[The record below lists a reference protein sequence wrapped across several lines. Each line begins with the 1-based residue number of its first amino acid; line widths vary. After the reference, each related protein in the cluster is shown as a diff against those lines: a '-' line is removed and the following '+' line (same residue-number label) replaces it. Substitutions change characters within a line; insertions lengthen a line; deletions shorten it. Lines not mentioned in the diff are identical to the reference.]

1 LLRLKP
7 NWRPNNILSD
17 DAKIH
22 VEMSHHQDSSE
33 YLNDKMYDM
42 NAIGNLPFVNF
53 ALGFRHD
60 RQQLTVMNTETMSI
74 FFYYKLPCVVHVF
87 NPDMIEAEP
96 RFINEID
103 KILEQTVDDKKYKQL
118 CDLFNEYG
126 HGYATKVVLG
136 GYQIRVQREQ
146 SDETYDEDEREE
158 RVNGNFE
165 LACNEVGL
173 GLGLDWS
180 RIRTSIG
187 QQLMNSLTRD
197 SSVIG
202 GNSLESDINEWCKTL
217 SDPTTWRI
225 IEYQCIEPVY
235 KLLDSERQRKIQII
249 LDEYEQLEQ
258 QRTSRCR
265 KVPDKLIFYPEEGLY
280 KFEVQLENYYNSD
293 DHLSSQSN
301 DLFSF
306 FYSPSVDRWYW
317 ACNKLDS
324 TSWNSLK
331 CTDIDKRYLT
341 PVRDIMYTL
350 WQTNPKPTDDIVTI
364 CSQFEHRYIPNAT
377 LGVLITR
384 ITNLMNY

>member
-1 LLRLKP
+1 LRLRP
-7 NWRPNNILSD
+7 NWRPNSILFD

-22 VEMSHHQDSSE
+22 VEMSHHQNSSE
-33 YLNDKMYDM
+33 YLNDKKYDM

-53 ALGFRHD
+53 ALGFRHN
-60 RQQLTVMNTETMSI
+60 RQQLTLMNTETMSI
-74 FFYYKLPCVVHVF
+74 FFYYKLPRVIHVF

-96 RFINEID
+96 RFINKID

-146 SDETYDEDEREE
+146 SDEIYDEEEREE

-173 GLGLDWS
+173 GLDLDWS

-187 QQLMNSLTRD
+187 QKLTKSLTRD
-197 SSVIG
+197 SSVID
-202 GNSLESDINEWCKTL
+202 GNSLENDINEWCKTL

-235 KLLDSERQRKIQII
+235 KLPDSERQRKIQII
-249 LDEYEQLEQ
+249 LDEHEQLEQ

-280 KFEVQLENYYNSD
+280 KFEMQLEN
-293 DHLSSQSN
+293 H
-301 DLFSF
+301 
-306 FYSPSVDRWYW
+306 
-317 ACNKLDS
+317 
-324 TSWNSLK
+324 
-331 CTDIDKRYLT
+331 
-341 PVRDIMYTL
+341 
-350 WQTNPKPTDDIVTI
+350 
-364 CSQFEHRYIPNAT
+364 
-377 LGVLITR
+377 
-384 ITNLMNY
+384 

>member
-1 LLRLKP
+1 MIIKSRYQLRTQLEQHLVRIEDEDHFLMQRFPIPLNDEASFRIHQVVENNMVAMKSHSRVLSACLPSPGNHPSPNWTHDGPDPEQWRAIYRNTGLLRGQCFLPHGPRTGSDSLLRLKP

-118 CDLFNEYG
+118 CCLFDKYG

-202 GNSLESDINEWCKTL
+202 GNSLESDIN
-217 SDPTTWRI
+217 
-225 IEYQCIEPVY
+225 
-235 KLLDSERQRKIQII
+235 
-249 LDEYEQLEQ
+249 
-258 QRTSRCR
+258 
-265 KVPDKLIFYPEEGLY
+265 
-280 KFEVQLENYYNSD
+280 
-293 DHLSSQSN
+293 
-301 DLFSF
+301 
-306 FYSPSVDRWYW
+306 
-317 ACNKLDS
+317 
-324 TSWNSLK
+324 
-331 CTDIDKRYLT
+331 
-341 PVRDIMYTL
+341 
-350 WQTNPKPTDDIVTI
+350 
-364 CSQFEHRYIPNAT
+364 
-377 LGVLITR
+377 
-384 ITNLMNY
+384 